1 MSHPVR
7 QVTGT
12 QVPSVT
18 LHPSLPAFSRLVYG
32 AWRLADDA
40 DTSAAHVAA
49 KIDACLAQ
57 GITTF
62 DHADL
67 YGGHRCEALFG
78 AALRAR
84 PELKAQIQLV
94 SKCDIVIPGGL
105 HGQPRLKFYDTTPA
119 HVRASVLRSL
129 ELLGVER
136 LDLLLI
142 HRPDPLMDADATGAA
157 LDALVDEG
165 LIAAAGVSN
174 FLPHDVALLASRMKH
189 PLVTNQIELSLAAR
203 GPWTDGQLAYA
214 QQHRIRPMAWS
225 PLGGGALLDAGQPIG
240 ARVLPALQRLA
251 RDFDVGPDAVAL
263 AWLLMHPAG
272 ILPVAGTNRLD
283 RIARLSDAFRVTL
296 DRQDWFELWTLAC
309 GHEVP

>member
-1 MSHPVR
+1 MSHPDV
-7 QVTGT
+7 
-12 QVPSVT
+12 QVPRVT

-32 AWRLADDA
+32 VWRLADDA
-40 DTSAAHVAA
+40 DTSPAHVAA

-78 AALRAR
+78 AALQAR
-84 PELKAQIQLV
+84 PDLKARLQLV

-119 HVRASVLRSL
+119 HVRASVVRTLA
-129 ELLGVER
+129 LLGVER

-165 LIAAAGVSN
+165 LIGAAGVSN
-174 FLPHDVALLASRMKH
+174 FLPHDFQLLASRMKH

-203 GPWTDGQLAYA
+203 APWTDGQLAFL
-214 QQHRIRPMAWS
+214 QQQRIRPMAWS
-225 PLGGGALLDAGQPIG
+225 PLGGGALLDAQQPIG
-240 ARVLPALQRLA
+240 ARLQPALQRLA
-251 RDFDVGPDAVAL
+251 HEFGVGADAVAL

-283 RIARLSDAFRVTL
+283 RIARLSDACRVTL
-296 DRQDWFELWTLAC
+296 DRQSWFELWTLAC

>member
-1 MSHPVR
+1 MSHPAAP
-7 QVTGT
+7 TPNA

-32 AWRLADDA
+32 VWRLADDA
-40 DTSAAHVAA
+40 DTSPAHVAA

-84 PELKAQIQLV
+84 PDLKSRPQLV

-129 ELLGVER
+129 DLLGVER

-174 FLPHDVALLASRMKH
+174 FLPHDFQLLASRMKH

-203 GPWTDGQLAYA
+203 APWTDGQLAFL
-214 QQHRIRPMAWS
+214 QQQRVRPMAWS
-225 PLGGGALLDAGQPIG
+225 PLGGGALLDAQHPVG
-240 ARVLPALQRLA
+240 ARVLPALQRLGREFGVSA
-251 RDFDVGPDAVAL
+251 DAVAL

-272 ILPVAGTNRLD
+272 IVPVAGTNRLE
-283 RIARLSDAFRVTL
+283 RIARLSDAFRVRL